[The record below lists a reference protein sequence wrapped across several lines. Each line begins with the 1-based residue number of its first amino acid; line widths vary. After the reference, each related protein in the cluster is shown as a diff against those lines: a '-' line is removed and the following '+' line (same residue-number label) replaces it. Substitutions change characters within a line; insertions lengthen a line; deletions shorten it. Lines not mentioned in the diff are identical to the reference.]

1 MRIAEIMKRFGRQRI
16 LVVGDIMLDRYVRGT
31 VERISPEAPVPVL
44 KVTEEA
50 CAPGGAGNVAMNLRT
65 MGAKVELVGSL
76 GKDREGD
83 GIVSF
88 LKESGI
94 GSGGIVRDSTKPTT
108 SKTRLISGTQQIA
121 RMDMEVDT
129 PTREKLEKALLNSIE
144 RAVGEFKPK
153 GIIISDY
160 SKGVVTDGLVSRVI
174 GLAKKSRM
182 FVTVDPKGK
191 EYARYRGASAITP
204 NLREA
209 ELASGIKI
217 SDERTLRKA
226 AEMIMK
232 QTEAD
237 FVLITR
243 GSGGMSYFSKNGESG
258 TVPSHPVEVFDVTGA
273 GDTAAGVFTL
283 SFLASY
289 LLEESVKIA
298 NAAAGI
304 VVSRIGTASVTK
316 ADLETYF
323 AREEEKEKGKIHT
336 RAALA
341 KTLAGIR
348 SKGRRVVFTNG
359 CFDLFHTGHL
369 KLLRE
374 ARKLGDALVVA
385 INSDRS
391 VRKLKGPGRPYI
403 GEADRALLLA
413 ALDCVDYLCVFG
425 EDTPLELI
433 KELKPDVLVKGGDY
447 RREDIIGGDFVESLG
462 GRVEIIPLIKGMST
476 SSLAEKIKNSKRKS
490 TPSS

>member
-50 CAPGGAGNVAMNLRT
+50 YAPGGAGNVALNLRT

-83 GIVSF
+83 EIVRF

-94 GSGGIVRDSTKPTT
+94 GSGSIVRDAGKPTT
-108 SKTRLISGTQQIA
+108 SKTRLIAGTQQIA

-129 PTREKLEKALLNSIE
+129 LTHEKVEKALLKSIE

-160 SKGVVTDGLVSRVI
+160 SKGVVTDSLVSRVI
-174 GLAKKSRM
+174 KLAKGSGI
-182 FVTVDPKGK
+182 FVTVDPKG
-191 EYARYRGASAITP
+191 EDYGRYRGASAITP

-209 ELASGIKI
+209 ELASGLKI
-217 SDERTLRKA
+217 TGEDSLRNA
-226 AEMIMK
+226 AEKIMG

-243 GSGGMSYFSKNGESG
+243 GSGGMSYFSKHGESG

-273 GDTAAGVFTL
+273 GDTAASVFTL

-304 VVSRIGTASVTK
+304 VVSRIGTASVTQ
-316 ADLETYF
+316 ADLRAYF
-323 AREEEKEKGKIHT
+323 ARNEEGEKGKIQG

-341 KTLAGIR
+341 KTLTGLRA
-348 SKGRRVVFTNG
+348 KGKKVVFTNG

-391 VRKLKGPGRPYI
+391 VRKLKGSGRPYI
-403 GEADRALLLA
+403 TEADRALLLA
-413 ALDCVDYLCVFG
+413 ALDCVDYLCVFE
-425 EDTPLELI
+425 EDTPLDLI

-447 RREDIIGGDFVESLG
+447 RREEVVGGGFVEGLG
-462 GRVEIIPLIKGMST
+462 GRVVIIPLVKGIST
-476 SSLAEKIKNSKRKS
+476 STLADKIKNGNK
-490 TPSS
+490 

>member
-1 MRIAEIMKRFGRQRI
+1 MRIAEIIKRFGRQRI
-16 LVVGDIMLDRYVRGT
+16 LVIGDIMLDRYVRGT

-44 KVTEEA
+44 KVAEEA
-50 CAPGGAGNVAMNLRT
+50 FAPGGAGNVALNLRT
-65 MGAKVELVGSL
+65 LGAQVELVGSL

-83 GIVSF
+83 EIVRF
-88 LKESGI
+88 LKESAI
-94 GSGGIVRDSTKPTT
+94 RPGGIVRDAYKPTT
-108 SKTRLISGTQQIA
+108 SKTRLIAGNQQIA
-121 RMDMEVDT
+121 RMDVEADT
-129 PTREKLEKALLNSIE
+129 LTRENVEKALLKSIE
-144 RAVGEFKPK
+144 RSVKEFKPK

-160 SKGVVTDGLVSRVI
+160 SKGVVTGNLLSRVI
-174 GLAKKSRM
+174 RLAKGAGI
-182 FVTVDPKGK
+182 FVTVDPKG
-191 EYARYRGASAITP
+191 EDYGRYRGVSAVTP

-209 ELASGIKI
+209 ELASGLNITDDK
-217 SDERTLRKA
+217 TLKSSA
-226 AEMIMK
+226 DIIMK

-243 GSGGMSYFSKNGESG
+243 GADGMSYFSKHSDAG

-273 GDTAAGVFTL
+273 GDTAASVFTL

-304 VVSRIGTASVTK
+304 VVSKIGTASVTQ
-316 ADLETYF
+316 ADLTAYF
-323 AREEEKEKGKIHT
+323 AREEEGEKGKI
-336 RAALA
+336 RARSALA
-341 KTLAGIR
+341 KTLTGLRA
-348 SKGRRVVFTNG
+348 KGKKVVFTNG

-374 ARKLGDALVVA
+374 AGKLGDALVVA
-385 INSDRS
+385 INSDKS

-403 GEADRALLLA
+403 TETDRAALIA
-413 ALDCVDYLCVFG
+413 ALDCVDYLCVFE

-447 RREDIIGGDFVESLG
+447 RREGVAGGDFVEGLG
-462 GRVEIIPLIKGMST
+462 GRVVIIPLVKGIST
-476 SSLAEKIKNSKRKS
+476 SSLAEKIKHGKK
-490 TPSS
+490 

>member
-1 MRIAEIMKRFGRQRI
+1 MRIAEILKRFGRQKV
-16 LVVGDIMLDRYVRGT
+16 LVVGDIMLDRHVRGT

-44 KVTEEA
+44 RVTEEA
-50 CAPGGAGNVAMNLRT
+50 CAPGGAGNVAVNLRT
-65 MGAKVELVGSL
+65 LGAKVELAGSL

-83 GIVSF
+83 EIVHF
-88 LKESGI
+88 LREHDI
-94 GSGGIVRDSTKPTT
+94 GTGGIVRDRAKPTT
-108 SKTRLISGTQQIA
+108 SKTRLIAGNQQIA
-121 RMDMEVDT
+121 RMDKEVDAH
-129 PTREKLEKALLNSIE
+129 PHGSVDKALMKSIE
-144 RAVGEFKPK
+144 RAVREFKPR

-160 SKGVVTDGLVSRVI
+160 SKGVLTDTLVSRVI
-174 GLAKKSRM
+174 ELAKKSRI

-191 EYARYRGASAITP
+191 NYQKYRGADAITP

-209 ELASGIKI
+209 ETASGIKI
-217 SDERTLRKA
+217 TDELTLGKA
-226 AEMIMK
+226 AEIIMK
-232 QTEAD
+232 QTEAG

-243 GSGGMSYFSKNGESG
+243 GADGISYFSRHGESG

-273 GDTAAGVFTL
+273 GDTAASVFTL
-283 SFLASY
+283 SYIASS
-289 LLEESVKIA
+289 LLGESVKIA

-316 ADLETYF
+316 ADLEAYF
-323 AREEEKEKGKIHT
+323 AREEQKEKGKIRT
-336 RAALA
+336 RGALA
-341 KTLAGIR
+341 KTLAGLR
-348 SKGRRVVFTNG
+348 AKGRKVVFTNG

-369 KLLRE
+369 RLLRE

-403 GEADRALLLA
+403 GEEDRALLLA
-413 ALDCVDYLCVFG
+413 ALDCVDYICVFG

-462 GRVEIIPLIKGMST
+462 GRVAIIPLIEGMST
-476 SSLAEKIKNSKRKS
+476 SSLAEKIKNNK
-490 TPSS
+490 

>member
-1 MRIAEIMKRFGRQRI
+1 MRITEIMKRFGRQRI
-16 LVVGDIMLDRYVRGT
+16 LVVGDVMLDRYVRGT

-44 KVTEEA
+44 RVTEEA
-50 CAPGGAGNVAMNLRT
+50 CAPGGAGNVAVNLRT
-65 MGAKVELVGSL
+65 LGAGVELAGTL

-83 GIVSF
+83 EIVRF
-88 LKESGI
+88 LKESGV
-94 GSGGIVRDSTKPTT
+94 GSGGIVRDADKPTT
-108 SKTRLISGTQQIA
+108 SKTRLIAGNQQIA

-129 PTREKLEKALLNSIE
+129 LTHENVEKTLLKSIE
-144 RAVGEFKPK
+144 RTVKEFKPK

-160 SKGVVTDGLVSRVI
+160 SKGVVTDSLLSRVI
-174 GLAKKSRM
+174 KLAKGSGI
-182 FVTVDPKGK
+182 FVTVDPKG
-191 EYARYRGASAITP
+191 ENYGRYRGASAITP

-209 ELASGIKI
+209 ELASGLKI
-217 SDERTLRKA
+217 TDDKTLNSA
-226 AEMIMK
+226 ADIIMK
-232 QTEAD
+232 QTETD

-243 GSGGMSYFSKNGESG
+243 GSGGISYFSKHGDAG

-273 GDTAAGVFTL
+273 GDTAASVFTL

-304 VVSRIGTASVTK
+304 VVSRIGTASVTQ
-316 ADLETYF
+316 ADLRTYF
-323 AREEEKEKGKIHT
+323 AREEEGEKGKIQA
-336 RAALA
+336 RGALA
-341 KTLAGIR
+341 KTLTGLRA
-348 SKGRRVVFTNG
+348 KGKKVVFTNG

-385 INSDRS
+385 INSDKS

-403 GEADRALLLA
+403 TETDRAVLIA
-413 ALDCVDYLCVFG
+413 ALDCVDYLCVFE

-447 RREDIIGGDFVESLG
+447 RREEVVGGGFVEGLG
-462 GRVEIIPLIKGMST
+462 GRVVIIPLVKGMST
-476 SSLAEKIKNSKRKS
+476 SSLAEKIKNGKK
-490 TPSS
+490 